1 MALLKTVES
10 AAQLFVI
17 VSLPAEE
24 IEAMLET
31 STTLLKY
38 GSTICAAAKAEKVD
52 IAITKA
58 TATQMTLLMIFFRIF
73 SPLLPHSAPTTL

>member
-10 AAQLFVI
+10 AAHLFVI
-17 VSLPAEE
+17 VSLPVEE
-24 IEAMLET
+24 IEAMLDT
-31 STTLLKY
+31 SIVLLKY

-58 TATQMTLLMIFFRIF
+58 TATNDPFYDIFPHF